1 MRPLGRFG
9 VGGIDGISG
18 TAGKMKYCNAT
29 RRGGVGPGWR
39 QSVHGARQSERRIG
53 LIAGSCERI
62 GLFPTRQIPNPISEP
77 P

>member
-1 MRPLGRFG
+1 MRNRAYMRPLGRFG

-53 LIAGSCERI
+53 
-62 GLFPTRQIPNPISEP
+62 GLLYVAVMRVSGAA
-77 P
+77 

>member
-53 LIAGSCERI
+53 
-62 GLFPTRQIPNPISEP
+62 GLLYVAVMRVSGAA
-77 P
+77 